1 MWTHKVILGLEL
13 DLYYEFENV
22 VITVAKLFLKL
33 VCVALATFHKSFLRV
48 IKIIIIF
55 ISHDSHFC

>member
-1 MWTHKVILGLEL
+1 MILGLEL

-33 VCVALATFHKSFLRV
+33 VFVALATFHKSFLRV

-55 ISHDSHFC
+55 ILFV

>member
-1 MWTHKVILGLEL
+1 MILGLEL